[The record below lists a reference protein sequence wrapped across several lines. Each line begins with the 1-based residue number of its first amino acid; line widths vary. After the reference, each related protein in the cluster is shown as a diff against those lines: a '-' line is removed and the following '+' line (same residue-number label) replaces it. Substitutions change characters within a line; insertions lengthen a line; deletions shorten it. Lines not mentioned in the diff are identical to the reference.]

1 MIIGILKSIRE
12 VFPEIDLREFSAL
25 RSLCDDTYS
34 ITIEVN
40 GAKYVSA
47 FEGKE
52 FKIEVNAGV
61 KASEIKEDEI
71 YSCTLLDEAHTIR
84 DMSIRLYGRWLKDVQ
99 DVNKIPFEK
108 DFYKIFNELKSYQEN
123 KIAKE
128 KFENNY
134 YKDNKSENIYEKLN
148 D

>member
-1 MIIGILKSIRE
+1 MIIGTLKSTRD

-34 ITIEVN
+34 ITIEMN

-61 KASEIKEDEI
+61 KASEIKEEEI

-84 DMSIRLYGRWLKDVQ
+84 DMTIRLYGRWLKDIQ

-108 DFYKIFNELKSYQEN
+108 DFYRIFNELKNYQDN
-123 KIAKE
+123 KITEE
-128 KFENNY
+128 KFKNM
-134 YKDNKSENIYEKLN
+134 KSENIYEKFHN
-148 D
+148 

>member
-1 MIIGILKSIRE
+1 MIVGKLKNIKD

-61 KASEIKEDEI
+61 KASEIKEEEI
-71 YSCTLLDEAHTIR
+71 YSCTVLDETRTIR
-84 DMSIRLYGRWLKDVQ
+84 DMTIRMYGKWLTDIQ
-99 DVNKIPFEK
+99 EEDKIPFEK
-108 DFYKIFNELKSYQEN
+108 DFYKIFNELKNYQNN
-123 KIAKE
+123 KIAEE
-128 KFENNY
+128 KFKN
-134 YKDNKSENIYEKLN
+134 NKSENIYEKFN
-148 D
+148 H